1 LQNLLAEGL
10 PSCRERQLRAF
21 DEATVGTEG
30 VVLFGA
36 GGLGKK
42 ILALLR
48 SAGIE
53 PLAFSDNN
61 QSLWNTHVQGIPVVA
76 PHEAAARYGARAA
89 FVISIWASWNDSM
102 QDQIASLTSLGCRTV
117 VPFALLGWK
126 FPDALLPH
134 VQIDLPSRVHE
145 QVDDVLRC
153 AQLWTDEESAREYV
167 AQVRWRLRFDFSALP
182 LPRRAHYWQSDLIRF
197 QRDGVFVDAGAFDG
211 DTISEFLDFTESRF
225 GRIYA
230 FEPDGRNFV
239 LLMERLSRLPQT
251 VQSRIHARQQAV
263 GDVDGPIWFNG
274 GAAAGPEIG
283 GQEQVE
289 CITLDTAL
297 PERPSYIKYDI
308 EGFEPQALT
317 GSRRIISEFRPAL
330 AVCVYH
336 TQDHLWRLP
345 LQIHSMNPDYRFH
358 LRAHGTIWET
368 VCYAVP
374 R

>member
-1 LQNLLAEGL
+1 MWKE
-10 PSCRERQLRAF
+10 C
-21 DEATVGTEG
+21 VGKQ
-30 VVLFGA
+30 A
-36 GGLGKK
+36 
-42 ILALLR
+42 
-48 SAGIE
+48 
-53 PLAFSDNN
+53 
-61 QSLWNTHVQGIPVVA
+61 
-76 PHEAAARYGARAA
+76 
-89 FVISIWASWNDSM
+89 
-102 QDQIASLTSLGCRTV
+102 
-117 VPFALLGWK
+117 
-126 FPDALLPH
+126 
-134 VQIDLPSRVHE
+134 
-145 QVDDVLRC
+145 DDVLRC

-167 AQVRWRLRFDFSALP
+167 AQVRWRLRFDSSALP
-182 LPRRAHYWQSDLIRF
+182 SPRQAHYWQPDLIRF
-197 QRDGVFVDAGAFDG
+197 QGDDVFVDAGAFDG

-239 LLMERLSRLPQT
+239 LLMQRLSRLPET
-251 VQSRIHARQQAV
+251 VQSRIYARQQAI
-263 GDVDGPIWFNG
+263 GDVDGPIWFNAG
-274 GAAAGPEIG
+274 SAAAPQIG
-283 GQEQVE
+283 GQQQVE

-345 LQIHSMNPDYRFH
+345 LQIHSINPDYRFH

-374 R
+374 G